1 MAAIPIEVC
10 PDDPSLRRHRHR
22 CLHLLYVP
30 PTPCVLCLPP
40 PSIVS
45 QKDLYPGDQLDQ
57 DPKKKTIVV
66 LGNGWG
72 ATSFLKSLD
81 NEDYNV
87 VVISPRNYFL
97 FSPLLP
103 SVTVGTLEARSIIQ
117 PTRYITRHKKRKCAV
132 YEAEATDVDPAK
144 KTVTFRDAS
153 ETNEEHKEVTIS
165 YDYLV
170 YGVGAENQTFGIKGV
185 KEYGCFLKELKDAD
199 KIRRKLLDCEWNT
212 VRA

>member
-1 MAAIPIEVC
+1 MPSSTVRFSAALSIAFLIP
-10 PDDPSLRRHRHR
+10 PA
-22 CLHLLYVP
+22 
-30 PTPCVLCLPP
+30 
-40 PSIVS
+40 VS
-45 QKDLYPGDQLDQ
+45 QKDLYPGEQLDQ

-81 NEDYNV
+81 NEEYNV

-153 ETNEEHKEVTIS
+153 ETNEDHKEVTIS

-199 KIRRKLLDCEWNT
+199 RIRRKLLDCKSSQ
-212 VRA
+212 